1 MDEELIGRFNSY
13 AQWAAQVHWNR
24 RTDEVQKQQILA
36 NLRANRNAGFA
47 QNKAAVEELKSLLQ
61 KKQIPA
67 TEMHIQV
74 AGDIRETLQELKNHF
89 KDMHAELHVEDVVHG
104 AGRVH
109 ENVTVLYDA
118 LKRQEKILLNLNETV
133 FSDLIPH
140 LFFLYNKELQLN
152 ANIRQHSQSMYTKSA
167 KVVKHIHQNYFS
179 RLKQVSTEKQFFEDH
194 KEVLL
199 ATYLLSVS
207 GRTAGNVHGLNTTEG
222 RQAEA
227 AFIGSLAELTE
238 LVKA

>member
-1 MDEELIGRFNSY
+1 MDEELIGRFNGY
-13 AQWAAQVHWNR
+13 AQWAAEVHWNN
-24 RTDEVQKQQILA
+24 RTNEVQKQQIMSTI
-36 NLRANRNAGFA
+36 RANRNAGFA
-47 QNKAAVEELKSLLQ
+47 QNKAAVEELNFILQ
-61 KKQIPA
+61 KKQIPGA
-67 TEMHIQV
+67 EMHIQV
-74 AGDIRETLQELKNHF
+74 ARDIRETLKELKVHF
-89 KDMHAELHVEDVVHG
+89 KDMHAELHVEDVIHG

-109 ENVTVLYDA
+109 ENVTALYDA

-140 LFFLYNKELQLN
+140 LFFLYDKELQLN
-152 ANIRQHSQSMYTKSA
+152 ENIRQHSKGMYTKSA
-167 KVVKHIHQNYFS
+167 KVVKHIHENYFS

-194 KEVLL
+194 REVLL

-227 AFIGSLAELTE
+227 AFISSLAELTT